1 MDPLQSDPLLDATVF
16 PMPRRVAHNL
26 DLPYRKL
33 YLVEVLDQKSGSI
46 PQALE
51 TLSTSGPFKIRG
63 YVPIEETIYAKGP
76 ANLDNT
82 TTEKP
87 RNGEP
92 KAVGEKFV
100 YVQAENITEW
110 THEFN
115 PKDPRNSIF
124 WVLSRDVCWYQIQS
138 VKDSYAPLFHPL
150 KTVCTYLDT
159 ISHLVFESKVKD
171 DLSVLIP
178 VLATVLSQSESTV
191 RQKLFENRER
201 LTDLC
206 ESDANLRKLK
216 VYGQWTEEKA
226 SAEPTLPPVGG
237 ELSAGEARLS
247 LHQPVKAF
255 NTDKIE
261 VAAPADSK
269 EEMYERLPA
278 PCTEDLCPLHLPG
291 FLKMESILGLDL
303 ETLIVS
309 KYGQDD
315 SGWSEAETFH
325 CPVPECLITISSS
338 ICSSVTEF
346 GCEIVQHI
354 GKHDLSV
361 DGNED
366 RFKDYLRYSSR
377 VNGKP
382 KSWDTMACQKKDN
395 MQQDLNI
402 QLYWALKAG
411 EFQFS
416 ATSGKTPVARTT
428 RLTRNSTVKS
438 ASLFLQPA
446 PKINERP
453 RRNIPPRPTTGA
465 PSRAS
470 RASSTASTPQH
481 SRTSTLT
488 GSNFIPAQDKIEV
501 TAGPSDSNRPGSSA
515 HTNGNTNPRQ
525 ITITLKQERRSV
537 APNWNET
544 ARTTPQKQPLENL
557 PAGATTSKSELRNS
571 TVVQTV
577 IGSNSDDRSRHR
589 SRKRKGIK
597 PRSDSIEDARR
608 RRIPKQPRRSEQTNE
623 HDGVVHQ
630 PRLSSIKRLRPHVS
644 SRTTDSDG
652 GDRGKSRMEWSGS
665 LQNDSVDD
673 SESDVG
679 SESEHS
685 FVTSVMLGNSRKRW
699 VEEGRGGKPSRRIAH
714 DRHYTPMAM
723 MGSAGDTETE
733 TDDGQRARKRLRTV
747 EPRRPNTDDPSV
759 GTERTWTGLDPQRD
773 EGNSRRSRSH
783 KMRDIKGSSFTSGGR
798 RRRGMRDHGRRR
810 GRESSG
816 SRSDSSSSS
825 GRGSSDSA
833 GSSETQTS
841 GSSRSRSRR
850 SESSRSSETS
860 RTSDSGSDG
869 TSSSSS
875 SRSRRSSRDLRSVSS
890 YEGHEDPLSSSA
902 HGGAERRVKQASP
915 VTMKCMKC
923 SRFVRGGTSHVC
935 RF

>member
-16 PMPRRVAHNL
+16 PVPKRVANNL

-33 YLVEVLDQKSGSI
+33 YLVEVLDQKSASI

-76 ANLDNT
+76 TNLDGT
-82 TTEKP
+82 AEKP

-92 KAVGEKFV
+92 RAVGEKFV

-138 VKDSYAPLFHPL
+138 VKDSYAPWFHPL

-159 ISHLVFESKVKD
+159 ISHLVFEGKVKD
-171 DLSVLIP
+171 DLTVLIP

-191 RQKLFENRER
+191 RQKLFENRKR

-216 VYGQWTEEKA
+216 VYGQWTEERA
-226 SAEPTLPPVGG
+226 SAEPTLLPVGG
-237 ELSAGEARLS
+237 ELSTGEDRSS
-247 LHQPVKAF
+247 LPQPVKAF

-261 VAAPADSK
+261 VAAPEESK
-269 EEMYERLPA
+269 EELYERLPA
-278 PCTEDLCPLHLPG
+278 PCTEDLCPLHLPD
-291 FLKMESILGLDL
+291 FLKVGSILGLDL
-303 ETLIVS
+303 ETLIVA

-325 CPVPECLITISSS
+325 CPVPGCLIAISSS
-338 ICSSVTEF
+338 ICSSVREF

-354 GKHDLSV
+354 SKHDLSV

-382 KSWDTMACQKKDN
+382 KSWDTMACQLKVDN

-416 ATSGKTPVARTT
+416 ATPEKIPVARTT
-428 RLTRNSTVKS
+428 RLTRNATVKS

-453 RRNIPPRPTTGA
+453 RRHIPPRPTTRA

-470 RASSTASTPQH
+470 STSTPQH

-488 GSNFIPAQDKIEV
+488 GFDSIPAQTMTEV
-501 TAGPSDSNRPGSSA
+501 TAGSSDPNRPGSSA
-515 HTNGNTNPRQ
+515 HAHGNTNPRQ
-525 ITITLKQERRSV
+525 ITITLKQERRSD
-537 APNWNET
+537 AHDWREI
-544 ARTTPQKQPLENL
+544 ARTTSQNQPLENM
-557 PAGATTSKSELRNS
+557 PAEASTSKIELRNS
-571 TVVQTV
+571 AIVQPV
-577 IGSNSDDRSRHR
+577 IGSNTDHRGRHR
-589 SRKRKGIK
+589 SQKRKGIK
-597 PRSDSIEDARR
+597 PRNDSIEDARR
-608 RRIPKQPRRSEQTNE
+608 RRIPKQPRRSEQHGE
-623 HDGVVHQ
+623 HDGVLRQ

-652 GDRGKSRMEWSGS
+652 GDRGKLRMEWSGS
-665 LQNDSVDD
+665 LQNDDSADD
-673 SESDVG
+673 TESDVRYE
-679 SESEHS
+679 SESS
-685 FVTSVMLGNSRKRW
+685 FVTSVTLGNSRKRW
-699 VEEGRGGKPSRRIAH
+699 VEEGRGGKSSRRISL
-714 DRHYTPMAM
+714 DRHYTPM
-723 MGSAGDTETE
+723 GSAGETE
-733 TDDGQRARKRLRTV
+733 AESDNGLRTRKRLRTV
-747 EPRRPNTDDPSV
+747 EPRRSNPDDPSV
-759 GTERTWTGLDPQRD
+759 GTERTWTGLDPPRD
-773 EGNSRRSRSH
+773 EGDGRRARRLRI
-783 KMRDIKGSSFTSGGR
+783 RDGKGSSFTSGGR
-798 RRRGMRDHGRRR
+798 RRRSIRGRGRHRD
-810 GRESSG
+810 RESSG
-816 SRSDSSSSS
+816 SHSDSSSSGS
-825 GRGSSDSA
+825 GSSDSA

-841 GSSRSRSRR
+841 GSSRSRR
-850 SESSRSSETS
+850 SGSTRSSGTS
-860 RTSDSGSDG
+860 RTRDSDSDG

-875 SRSRRSSRDLRSVSS
+875 RSRSSRGLRSESS
-890 YEGHEDPLSSSA
+890 DDGYEKALSSPA
-902 HGGAERRVKQASP
+902 HSGTERRIKQASP